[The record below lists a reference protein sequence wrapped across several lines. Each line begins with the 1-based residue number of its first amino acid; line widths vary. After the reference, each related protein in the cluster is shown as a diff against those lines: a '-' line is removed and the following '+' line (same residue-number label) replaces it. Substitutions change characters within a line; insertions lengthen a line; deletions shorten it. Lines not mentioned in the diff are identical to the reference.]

1 MPVIQS
7 LKLQRVLQ
15 SKTLRIREKGQT
27 LSEKKE
33 TNIKDKSKGKTNG
46 QSKGKT
52 SDKSKGKSKGVARRI
67 DTL

>member
-1 MPVIQS
+1 MPAIQS

-33 TNIKDKSKGKTNG
+33 TNIKKKTNGKNNDKTRDKSKGKN
-46 QSKGKT
+46 KGK
-52 SDKSKGKSKGVARRI
+52 RI
-67 DTL
+67 AQQ

>member
-1 MPVIQS
+1 MPAIQS

-15 SKTLRIREKGQT
+15 SQTLRIREKGQN

-33 TNIKDKSKGKTNG
+33 TNIKN
-46 QSKGKT
+46 
-52 SDKSKGKSKGVARRI
+52 KSKGVASRI

>member
-1 MPVIQS
+1 MPAIQP

-15 SKTLRIREKGQT
+15 SQTLRIREKGQT

-33 TNIKDKSKGKTNG
+33 TNIKDKSKGK
-46 QSKGKT
+46 SKGI
-52 SDKSKGKSKGVARRI
+52 AHRL